1 MGASTDR
8 AVCACGKSLDGWKAM
23 GNHSRHCK
31 LCTLEFRVSA
41 KIDKSAG
48 PDACWPWTG
57 AITAQHGYGCVQA
70 GRGRVV
76 GAHKL
81 AWTFAN
87 GPVPDGLCVLHKC
100 DNRPCCN
107 PAHLFLGTKKDNA
120 LDKSLKGRDKTA
132 KLTPDQVREVR
143 TLLPKMQQQHI
154 AKLYGVS
161 NAVICD
167 IHNGY
172 TYRHVK

>member
-1 MGASTDR
+1 
-8 AVCACGKSLDGWKAM
+8 M
-23 GNHSRHCK
+23 GNHSRYCP
-31 LCTLEFRVSA
+31 LCTLEFRVGA

-48 PDACWPWTG
+48 PDACWPWKG
-57 AITAQHGYGCVQA
+57 AITAQHGYGCVQV

-107 PAHLFLGTKKDNA
+107 PAHLFLGTKKENSADAKAKDRHARGERN
-120 LDKSLKGRDKTA
+120 KRN
-132 KLTPDQVREVR
+132 KLTEVQVREVR
-143 TLLPKMQQQHI
+143 RDWTGKNVHELAGRYQVNVGTIYAI
-154 AKLYGVS
+154 AFGRTWS
-161 NAVICD
+161 
-167 IHNGY
+167 
-172 TYRHVK
+172 HVK